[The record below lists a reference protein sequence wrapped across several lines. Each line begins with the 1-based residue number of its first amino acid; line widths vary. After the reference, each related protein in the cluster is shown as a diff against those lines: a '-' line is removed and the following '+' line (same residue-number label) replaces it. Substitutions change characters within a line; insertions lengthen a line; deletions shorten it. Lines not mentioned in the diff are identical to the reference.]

1 MQYST
6 LNDANIKLGPSGL
19 VEQICRRPIK
29 ASVRNCNIVFK
40 FSICQKKTYFDKKRK
55 ITYLPSVIL
64 KLLTTTPNLTSNF
77 ETNTKLGENLRLYN
91 IQDLSTLKV

>member
-19 VEQICRRPIK
+19 VVQICHRPIK
-29 ASVRNCNIVFK
+29 ASVRNCNIVFR
-40 FSICQKKTYFDKKRK
+40 FSFSNGDPSKKTYFDKKRK

-64 KLLTTTPNLTSNF
+64 KLLTTTPSLTSNF
-77 ETNTKLGENLRLYN
+77 
-91 IQDLSTLKV
+91 